1 MFQEEFTYL
10 TNGQGL
16 YDITENIETIVSS
29 SKIIKGICNLFIK
42 HTSASLIIQENAS
55 LDVQKDILNYFN
67 KIVPE
72 SSDYLHSTEG
82 SDDMPAH
89 LKSIL
94 SETSLIVPIKDN
106 HLVLGIWQGV
116 FLFEHRKGEFD
127 RKIMTNIFSA
137 WE

>member
-10 TNGQGL
+10 TNRQGL
-16 YDITENIETIVSS
+16 YDITENIEKIVSS

-116 FLFEHRKGEFD
+116 FLFEHRKGEFE
-127 RKIMTNIFSA
+127 RKIMTTIFD
-137 WE
+137 

>member
-106 HLVLGIWQGV
+106 HLVLVIWQGV
-116 FLFEHRKGEFD
+116 FLFEHRKGEFE
-127 RKIMTNIFSA
+127 RKIMTTIFD
-137 WE
+137 

>member
-116 FLFEHRKGEFD
+116 FLFEHRKGEFK
-127 RKIMTNIFSA
+127 RKIMTTIFD
-137 WE
+137 

>member
-16 YDITENIETIVSS
+16 YDITENIEKIVSS

-72 SSDYLHSTEG
+72 SSDYLHSAEG

-106 HLVLGIWQGV
+106 HLMLGIWQGV
-116 FLFEHRKGEFD
+116 FLFEHRKGEFE
-127 RKIMTNIFSA
+127 RKIMTTIFD
-137 WE
+137 

>member
-42 HTSASLIIQENAS
+42 HTSASLIIQENTS

-116 FLFEHRKGEFD
+116 FLFEHRKGEFE
-127 RKIMTNIFSA
+127 RKIMTTIFD
-137 WE
+137 

>member
-94 SETSLIVPIKDN
+94 SETSLIVPVKDN

-116 FLFEHRKGEFD
+116 FLFEHRKGEFE
-127 RKIMTNIFSA
+127 RKIMTTIFD
-137 WE
+137 

>member
-16 YDITENIETIVSS
+16 YDITENIEKIVSS

-116 FLFEHRKGEFD
+116 FLFEHRKGEFE
-127 RKIMTNIFSA
+127 RKIMTTIFD
-137 WE
+137 

>member
-1 MFQEEFTYL
+1 MFQEEFTYF

-116 FLFEHRKGEFD
+116 FLFEHRKGEFE
-127 RKIMTNIFSA
+127 RKIMTTIFD
-137 WE
+137 

>member
-16 YDITENIETIVSS
+16 YDITKNIEKIVSS

-116 FLFEHRKGEFD
+116 FLFEHRKGEFE
-127 RKIMTNIFSA
+127 RKIMTTIFD
-137 WE
+137 

>member
-89 LKSIL
+89 LKRIL

-116 FLFEHRKGEFD
+116 FLFEHRKGEFE
-127 RKIMTNIFSA
+127 RKIMTTIFD
-137 WE
+137 

>member
-16 YDITENIETIVSS
+16 YDITENIEKIVSS

-72 SSDYLHSTEG
+72 SSDYLHSAEG

-116 FLFEHRKGEFD
+116 FLFEHRKGEFE
-127 RKIMTNIFSA
+127 RKIMTTIFD
-137 WE
+137 